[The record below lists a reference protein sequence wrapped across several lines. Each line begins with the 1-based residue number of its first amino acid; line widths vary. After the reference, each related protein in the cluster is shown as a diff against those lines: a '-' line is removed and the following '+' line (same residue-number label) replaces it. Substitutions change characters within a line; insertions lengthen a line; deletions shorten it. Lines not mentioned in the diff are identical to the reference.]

1 MTRFPPAI
9 FRLIPRLLLIALA
22 GLAALT
28 PVRAQNDPADRAEL
42 IEAIYPVMIAA
53 LEAKQFGR
61 ARNICDQ
68 VILWDPQNPVHHY
81 NLACIEAQAGGSRIP
96 YAFGA
101 LELAAAL
108 GFSDVE
114 HLQADPDLK
123 PLRGDPR
130 FAEVIRR
137 MTHNASAG
145 DAIAG
150 LAIPPT
156 RPVPS
161 APAAPRPDPDQPM
174 PAAFQA
180 GVPVGLYWMSRYQSG
195 TRTLEQTVWYFA
207 PDGTVYRNLEQGFSA
222 AELVRHPG
230 PRGRATVENR
240 TLQVRW
246 QDETTTS
253 AHLERDRTGFTWD
266 MGIFTPITRF
276 GEPEEIPGTYS
287 GGIGSVGVEGT
298 AVVPQRLTLQANG
311 TFAWEGVAFQSGSGT
326 PAVRIVSAPDTT
338 RGRWKLAAYSLTLE
352 AESGLTLRRF
362 AFPDD
367 DDRTVVK
374 PDRIFFGGEML
385 KRQP

>member
-1 MTRFPPAI
+1 MICFPPATLRLVP
-9 FRLIPRLLLIALA
+9 RLIAIALA
-22 GLAALT
+22 GLAVT
-28 PVRAQNDPADRAEL
+28 SPVRAQTDPAERAEL

-81 NLACIEAQAGGSRIP
+81 NLACIEAQAGGNRIP

-130 FAEVIRR
+130 FAEIVRR
-137 MTHNASAG
+137 MTHNANAG

-156 RPVPS
+156 RPL
-161 APAAPRPDPDQPM
+161 PATPATPQPDPDQPA

-180 GVPVGLYWMSRYQSG
+180 GAPVGLYWMSRYQPG

-207 PDGTVYRNLEQGFSA
+207 PDGTVYRNLEYGFA
-222 AELVRHPG
+222 ATELARHPG

-240 TLQVRW
+240 LLQVRW
-246 QDETTTS
+246 QDGTITA
-253 AHLERDRTGFTWD
+253 AHLERDRSGFTWD
-266 MGIFTPITRF
+266 MGIFSPVIRF
-276 GEPEEIPGTYS
+276 GHAEEIPGTYA
-287 GGIGSVGVEGT
+287 GGFAIAGAEGT
-298 AVVPQRLTLQANG
+298 AVVPQRLTLRADG
-311 TFAWEGVAFQSGSGT
+311 TFAWEGVAFHPGTGT
-326 PAVRIVSAPDTT
+326 PAARIVSAADTT
-338 RGRWKLAAYSLTLE
+338 RGRWEFAGHSLTLV

-362 AFPDD
+362 TFPDD